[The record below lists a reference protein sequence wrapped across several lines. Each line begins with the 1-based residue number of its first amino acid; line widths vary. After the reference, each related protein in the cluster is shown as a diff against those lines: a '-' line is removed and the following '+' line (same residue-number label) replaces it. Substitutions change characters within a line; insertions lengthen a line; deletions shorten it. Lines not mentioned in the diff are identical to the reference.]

1 MVHEYF
7 CWKFPPRVGWGGRG
21 GGKGVVL
28 IRAYT
33 VRLHPKEAPF
43 SGFRCMKAIE
53 ISLVEVHV
61 YERIGFEI
69 FHFGL
74 TDAFYGCEK
83 VNETLLIL

>member
-1 MVHEYF
+1 MNIRLF
-7 CWKFPPRVGWGGRG
+7 CAPHSDGGGGGGRCG
-21 GGKGVVL
+21 GEGVLL

-33 VRLHPKEAPF
+33 VRLHPKEVPF

-61 YERIGFEI
+61 SERFGFEI

-74 TDAFYGCEK
+74 PKQVDRC
-83 VNETLLIL
+83 ILWL